1 MLPEWGKLLVS
12 NINYEHE
19 WAEEAEAASGK
30 LATCNGHSLT
40 RSTGCHVNWECFAYN
55 TSKFQSTKERDRERR
70 IMVSMVVVVVAVSL
84 AVATAFTIAPW
95 EKKHT
100 HTHKGRQFASR
111 RANQQITWSPVNQCE
126 YKCKWLNPK
135 LRPLNWSL
143 TFVGDCSCSVGGDF
157 RLKQRRV
164 SFNWVAKLTFQ
175 FSLGELVLG
184 KPFEFSSKTRSFCYT
199 NLALT
204 YAIHSCKVKH
214 STDPS
219 LSSKYSLVS
228 DIWFLAWKILA
239 FQIEQRCVAR
249 PKSSSSSS

>member
-1 MLPEWGKLLVS
+1 MAIRSHAQQVVMWTVSVLLTTQANSNRQKSETERGGSWCRWLLLLLLFLLLLPLPLL
-12 NINYEHE
+12 
-19 WAEEAEAASGK
+19 
-30 LATCNGHSLT
+30 SLL
-40 RSTGCHVNWECFAYN
+40 
-55 TSKFQSTKERDRERR
+55 ERR
-70 IMVSMVVVVVAVSL
+70 N
-84 AVATAFTIAPW
+84 T
-95 EKKHT
+95 HT

-228 DIWFLAWKILA
+228 DIWFLAWKI
-239 FQIEQRCVAR
+239 
-249 PKSSSSSS
+249 